1 MSVLALCGV
10 AAILGLAAA
19 YAAGQKGQGPPVPD
33 EVRRVADG
41 GMKAFLHAEG
51 DKGLDRLGF
60 RAAREVSNASVGEG
74 LRVYELQPRLLLD
87 RADAVSFEGL
97 LEETGMWQLL
107 VMDGTVPKAVLT
119 VDRHQGAIQ
128 AVSIG
133 GAGLAE
139 QLNALLVRWP
149 ASTYDL
155 RFVIS
160 HQAGA
165 QFMDIGEGRQAGGRG
180 AAPVGARCPRARRR
194 IRSERREVGR
204 VRARPPAAAGEIR
217 NGQHGRS
224 PMMSRATRT
233 IANFVIAVVV
243 CVATASALT
252 VILNF
257 PTGNPAQEHSEWCWG
272 RHESGDSRLLRAN
285 GESVHDCQLRV
296 RLPICGRS
304 HRLLRDIGLLG
315 RRHDGHVFDEL

>member
-1 MSVLALCGV
+1 
-10 AAILGLAAA
+10 
-19 YAAGQKGQGPPVPD
+19 
-33 EVRRVADG
+33 
-41 GMKAFLHAEG
+41 MKAFLHAEG

-74 LRVYELQPRLLLD
+74 VRVYELQPRLLLD

-149 ASTYDL
+149 ASSYDL

-165 QFMDIGEGRQAGGRG
+165 QFMEIGEGGR
-180 AAPVGARCPRARRR
+180 PVGVVPLLSARVALGLDGGFDPNDVRSAEFALARLRPLV
-194 IRSERREVGR
+194 RSAMANTAG
-204 VRARPPAAAGEIR
+204 VR
-217 NGQHGRS
+217 
-224 PMMSRATRT
+224 
-233 IANFVIAVVV
+233 
-243 CVATASALT
+243 
-252 VILNF
+252 
-257 PTGNPAQEHSEWCWG
+257 
-272 RHESGDSRLLRAN
+272 
-285 GESVHDCQLRV
+285 
-296 RLPICGRS
+296 
-304 HRLLRDIGLLG
+304 
-315 RRHDGHVFDEL
+315 